1 MVEDAN
7 TRYLRMLES
16 TRSLRNP
23 DLIKDF
29 SQSNEDYVV
38 DSANPNNLEEQF
50 IPDNEGWGTAADP
63 EAIKQGVNELQGGN
77 YGIVGDTV
85 ATGYNTAKTLS
96 DVFLQAL
103 PAAETILN
111 PFGEYSGPYDY
122 FKNLGT
128 TTLESNNFKKI
139 AKNQLN
145 NPELQSYLEGYK
157 KDYVLNEQVVIDHLN
172 NKLGLNITSVNQAD
186 DPGSLYSKYK
196 GNAEVSNAV
205 KGELKFLEDNYLTQN
220 DWYEDDD
227 FYYVKNFKEIDMAP
241 NVAWT
246 RHGDLQ
252 LPNYGVFK
260 LDNDGQASMMR
271 HSATNLKESWNPI
284 TSFLGEQGFGSKP
297 EHEYGIELYGDPG
310 AQSLGFGLGT
320 IASFFTPQGARTAV
334 SSAMSAPSMWNKAK
348 STAKLPWQA
357 AKTVAPKNI
366 NQAAAYSGI
375 AGIPVAGYFDV
386 LGE

>member
-1 MVEDAN
+1 MSTIEDQRK
-7 TRYLRMLES
+7 RYEEKFKPGETFTELDLAYES
-16 TRSLRNP
+16 TRNMRDPS
-23 DLIKDF
+23 LIKDF

-38 DSANPNNLEEQF
+38 DSADPNNLEEQF
-50 IPDNEGWGTAADP
+50 IPDSDQVGNQYGMLADTGFTA
-63 EAIKQGVNELQGGN
+63 
-77 YGIVGDTV
+77 
-85 ATGYNTAKTLS
+85 YNTGKTLS
-96 DVFLQAL
+96 DIFLQAL

-128 TTLESNNFKKI
+128 TTLESDNFKKI

-145 NPELQSYLEGYK
+145 NPALQSYLEGYK

-172 NKLGLNITSVNQAD
+172 NKLGLDITSVNQAD
-186 DPGSLYSKYK
+186 DAGSLYSKYQ
-196 GNAEVSNAV
+196 GNVEVANAV
-205 KGELKFLEDNYLTQN
+205 KGELKFLEDSYLTQN

-284 TSFLGEQGFGSKP
+284 TAWIGEQGFGSKP

-310 AQSLGFGLGT
+310 AQATGFGLGSLAT
-320 IASFFTPQGARTAV
+320 FFTPQGARTAV
-334 SSAMSAPSMWNKAK
+334 SSAVKVPGLLNKAK
-348 STAKLPWQA
+348 AT
-357 AKTVAPKNI
+357 APKNI

>member
-1 MVEDAN
+1 MSTIEDQRK
-7 TRYLRMLES
+7 RYEEKFKPGESFTELDLAYES
-16 TRSLRNP
+16 TRSMRDP
-23 DLIKDF
+23 SLIKDF

-38 DSANPNNLEEQF
+38 DSADPNNLEEQF
-50 IPDNEGWGTAADP
+50 IPDSDQVGNQYGMLADTGFAA
-63 EAIKQGVNELQGGN
+63 
-77 YGIVGDTV
+77 
-85 ATGYNTAKTLS
+85 YNTGKTLS
-96 DVFLQAL
+96 DIFLQAL

-128 TTLESNNFKKI
+128 TTLESDNFKKI

-145 NPELQSYLEGYK
+145 NPALQNYMEGYK

-172 NKLGLNITSVNQAD
+172 NKLGLDITSVNQAD

-205 KGELKFLEDNYLTQN
+205 KGELKFLEDSYLTQN

-260 LDNDGQASMMR
+260 IDNDGQASMMR

-284 TSFLGEQGFGSKP
+284 TAWIGEQGFGSKP

-310 AQSLGFGLGT
+310 AQAAGFGLGSL
-320 IASFFTPQGARTAV
+320 ASFFTPQGARTAV
-334 SSAMSAPSMWNKAK
+334 STAIKTPGMWNKAK
-348 STAKLPWQA
+348 ATGLGLPWKGI
-357 AKTVAPKNI
+357 KTVLPTSKK
-366 NQAAAYSGI
+366 QAAAYTGI
-375 AGIPVAGYFDV
+375 AGLPAAGYFDV

>member
-128 TTLESNNFKKI
+128 TTLESDNFKKI

-205 KGELKFLEDNYLTQN
+205 
-220 DWYEDDD
+220 
-227 FYYVKNFKEIDMAP
+227 
-241 NVAWT
+241 
-246 RHGDLQ
+246 
-252 LPNYGVFK
+252 
-260 LDNDGQASMMR
+260 
-271 HSATNLKESWNPI
+271 
-284 TSFLGEQGFGSKP
+284 
-297 EHEYGIELYGDPG
+297 
-310 AQSLGFGLGT
+310 
-320 IASFFTPQGARTAV
+320 
-334 SSAMSAPSMWNKAK
+334 
-348 STAKLPWQA
+348 
-357 AKTVAPKNI
+357 
-366 NQAAAYSGI
+366 
-375 AGIPVAGYFDV
+375 
-386 LGE
+386 

>member
-1 MVEDAN
+1 MSTIEDQRKRYEEKFKPGETFTELDLAYEA
-7 TRYLRMLES
+7 TRNMRDPS
-16 TRSLRNP
+16 
-23 DLIKDF
+23 LIKDF

-38 DSANPNNLEEQF
+38 DSADPNNLEEQF
-50 IPDNEGWGTAADP
+50 IPDSDQVGNQYNMIADTGFTA
-63 EAIKQGVNELQGGN
+63 
-77 YGIVGDTV
+77 
-85 ATGYNTAKTLS
+85 YNTGKTLS
-96 DVFLQAL
+96 DIFLQAL

-128 TTLESNNFKKI
+128 TTLENDDFKKI

-145 NPELQSYLEGYK
+145 NPALQNYMEGYK

-172 NKLGLNITSVNQAD
+172 NKLGLDITSVNQAD
-186 DPGSLYSKYK
+186 DAGSLYSKYK

-205 KGELKFLEDNYLTQN
+205 KGELKFLEDSYLTQN

-284 TSFLGEQGFGSKP
+284 TSWIGEQGFGTKP
-297 EHEYGIELYGDPG
+297 
-310 AQSLGFGLGT
+310 
-320 IASFFTPQGARTAV
+320 
-334 SSAMSAPSMWNKAK
+334 
-348 STAKLPWQA
+348 
-357 AKTVAPKNI
+357 
-366 NQAAAYSGI
+366 
-375 AGIPVAGYFDV
+375 
-386 LGE
+386 